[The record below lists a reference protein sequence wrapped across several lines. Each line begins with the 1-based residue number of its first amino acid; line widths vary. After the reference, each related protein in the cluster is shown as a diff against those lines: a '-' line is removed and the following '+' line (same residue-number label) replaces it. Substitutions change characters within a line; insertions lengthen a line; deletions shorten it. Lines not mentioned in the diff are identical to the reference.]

1 MQPLSNDQAVGYL
14 CYDYKIQSRLVFLG
28 PRRRLGKLFH
38 CSDEAKAIHIHMLGR
53 MNCFCVPLEE
63 RLVIKQRDGPRLNG
77 PSSSFSSEWLFFI
90 QRVCFRVQSKEKI
103 ISLRLQPCKRLS
115 FLPN

>member
-38 CSDEAKAIHIHMLGR
+38 CSDEAKARAVGDSHSHVWANEL
-53 MNCFCVPLEE
+53 CPV
-63 RLVIKQRDGPRLNG
+63 
-77 PSSSFSSEWLFFI
+77 
-90 QRVCFRVQSKEKI
+90 
-103 ISLRLQPCKRLS
+103 
-115 FLPN
+115 